1 MTDNIDDMDQ
11 LYPNDNNGSD
21 EKIFM
26 YYDPQPPPNNGIP
39 PPPDILGTVP
49 RGPIVIRT
57 DEALIVIS
65 VLILWVAAI
74 ALFFNRWGKIR
85 MLEPYQ
91 PKFHEET
98 HRVSCPMADIAGVG
112 HLQAHRASLSQY
124 KVNNAMFDPSQPSPI
139 FQTINPATH
148 RSLNKVRQNS
158 VFVETST
165 SSSTLPMSPPP
176 RKVKSAI
183 DLKTAINDCPMMRL
197 ASRSMQPMS
206 AISPIDR
213 RISYCG
219 GTSSLNP
226 GANLNTFRDRRV
238 SCNFLSPTFTDY
250 RRPSRSG
257 ECLSSLNKPCQEYLA
272 PLPTSFPSTSTA
284 GSRRTSD
291 LFPSSKDSR
300 RPSINNL
307 IAQVTSERRC
317 SSSLLRMNL

>member
-1 MTDNIDDMDQ
+1 MTDTIDMD

-21 EKIFM
+21 ETIFM
-26 YYDPQPPPNNGIP
+26 YYDAQTPPSNGIP

-57 DEALIVIS
+57 EEALIVIS

-98 HRVSCPMADIAGVG
+98 HRSSCPMAEIAGVG

-124 KVNNAMFDPSQPSPI
+124 KVNNAVCLDPTHPNPV

-165 SSSTLPMSPPP
+165 TSSTLPMSPPP

-183 DLKTAINDCPMMRL
+183 DLKTAINECPMMRL
-197 ASRSMQPMS
+197 ASRSMQPMT
-206 AISPIDR
+206 AISPTDR

-219 GTSSLNP
+219 GTSSLTP
-226 GANLNTFRDRRV
+226 GVNNFRDRRV
-238 SCNFLSPTFTDY
+238 SCNFLAPSFTDY

-257 ECLSSLNKPCQEYLA
+257 ECLSSIKPNFEYLA
-272 PLPTSFPSTSTA
+272 PLPTSFPSTSSA
-284 GSRRTSD
+284 GTRRTSD
-291 LFPSSKDSR
+291 LFPSKDSR
-300 RPSINNL
+300 RPSINNI